1 MISQRKFRLL
11 ILFYLI
17 LHLLNIALLYD
28 GGFQIDIS
36 DAIPLQE
43 YLTFSEENFVYVFF
57 LYLGQFVALIYM
69 IVFLFRVMSI
79 MALSWFWKRGPFL
92 FAVSFI
98 LFDILSPCFVWW
110 YGSVLNECEF
120 MCEGT
125 TIAEVIFSQPVCSLI
140 SVITGVVLVIIY
152 SNMGRHLFS
161 RNDNPGA
168 E

>member
-1 MISQRKFRLL
+1 MISQGKFRLL

-36 DAIPLQE
+36 DAIPLKE
-43 YLTFSEENFVYVFF
+43 YLAFSEENFIYVFF
-57 LYLGQFVALIYM
+57 LYLGQFAALIYM

-79 MALSWFWKRGPFL
+79 IALSWFWRRGPLL
-92 FAVSFI
+92 FAISFI
-98 LFDILSPCFVWW
+98 LFDTLSPCFMWW
-110 YGSVLNECEF
+110 YGSILNECEF
-120 MCEGT
+120 MCEET
-125 TIAEVIFSQPVCSLI
+125 TITEVIFSQPIGPLS

-152 SNMGRHLFS
+152 SNIGRYLFS
-161 RNDNPGA
+161 RNDKPGA